1 MKKKVFYWSPSIG
14 KVATNY
20 AVINSAYSIKMYSKE
35 YQSYLI
41 DACGEWNEYLQEIE
55 LKKIKLIEF
64 GFKYFDYLPKYG
76 FVKSRI
82 SYFLIFIFSS
92 FNFYKMLK
100 LYKPNFLICHLITSL
115 PLMLF
120 YFFNFESKLILR
132 ISGFPKLNVLR
143 KIFWKITGKKI
154 YKVTCPTVE
163 TLNWLKKHKIFEEKQ
178 LILLRDPIINLNRIN
193 QLAKNQDIDH
203 RLTDK
208 KYILSIGRLTKQK
221 NHELLI
227 NFANYILKEG
237 NNLNFVII
245 GSGDNEKYLKEKIKK
260 FNIEDKVFLLGYKK
274 NVFKYLKK
282 AQYLI
287 STSLWEDPGW
297 VMIESAVCNTIVIS
311 SNCPSGPKEF
321 IGTDRGFLFENN
333 SLSDLIKQYY
343 QLQNLDEKKK
353 KLIKINAKKESKKYT
368 LFNHYKTFE
377 NELLK

>member
-41 DACGEWNEYLQEIE
+41 DACGEWNDYLQEIE

-64 GFKYFDYLPKYG
+64 GFKYFDYLPNYG
-76 FVKSRI
+76 FVNSRI

-297 VMIESAVCNTIVIS
+297 VVIESAVCNTIVIS

>member
-1 MKKKVFYWSPSIG
+1 
-14 KVATNY
+14 
-20 AVINSAYSIKMYSKE
+20 
-35 YQSYLI
+35 
-41 DACGEWNEYLQEIE
+41 
-55 LKKIKLIEF
+55 
-64 GFKYFDYLPKYG
+64 
-76 FVKSRI
+76 
-82 SYFLIFIFSS
+82 
-92 FNFYKMLK
+92 MLK